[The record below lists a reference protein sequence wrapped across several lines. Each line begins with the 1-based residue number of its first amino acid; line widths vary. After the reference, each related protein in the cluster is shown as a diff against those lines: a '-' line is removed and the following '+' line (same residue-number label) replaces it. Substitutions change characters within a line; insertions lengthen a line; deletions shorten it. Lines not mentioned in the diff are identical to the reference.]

1 MLGHSEVNGDRCSQV
16 SPISILFL
24 CLARNCAKTL
34 PLFFAYLKHLEGHEF
49 RCRVIIGES
58 GSYDGTRELIEQAV
72 GPRLELLDTTF
83 MADAKS
89 RLVRMAVGR
98 QAILEAAEARG
109 IAEDYICVCDLDNVM
124 TKPPNPAVV
133 RTAIER
139 LRADKTLFAIGATS
153 RPVYYDLLSLRIE
166 GHDLS
171 HLNAEIAVAKKRP
184 FSYYRFYRQRIYS
197 NQRLMTRF
205 DPILC
210 ASSFN
215 GFCIYN
221 THDYRLGSYRAPL
234 EAEVCEHVS
243 LNLSIG
249 SITGKRM
256 QIMPELT
263 IQAPT
268 DHFAHSF
275 FHFLFYSIMKRLH
288 RYRIS
293 R

>member
-1 MLGHSEVNGDRCSQV
+1 MLGDSEVNGNRFSHV
-16 SPISILFL
+16 SPIGILFL

-34 PLFFAYLKHLEGHEF
+34 PLFFAYLKHLEGQEF
-49 RCRVIIGES
+49 RCRAIIGEN
-58 GSYDGTRELIEQAV
+58 GSSDGTRTLIEQAN

-124 TKPPNPAVV
+124 TKPPNAAIV

-139 LRADKTLFAIGATS
+139 LRTDKTLFAIGATS
-153 RPVYYDLLSLRIE
+153 SPVYYDLLSLRVE

-171 HLNAEIAVAKKRP
+171 HLNAEITVAKKKP
-184 FSYYRFYRQRIYS
+184 LSYYRFYQQRIYS
-197 NQRLMTRF
+197 NQRLMTRS
-205 DPILC
+205 DPIFC

-221 THDYRLGSYRAPL
+221 SHDYRLGSYRAPD

-243 LNLSIG
+243 LNLSVG
-249 SITGKRM
+249 FITGKRI

-268 DHFAHSF
+268 DHLRMVS
-275 FHFLFYSIMKRLH
+275 SISCF
-288 RYRIS
+288 IA
-293 R
+293 